1 MSPEYFIIPIIMGQA
16 ANIIDSL
23 NIRIILFDFTLL
35 AFYIYIMEHNV
46 NVDNV
51 TALAYN
57 ISSLSIEGSIEI

>member
-51 TALAYN
+51 TAPAYN

>member
-1 MSPEYFIIPIIMGQA
+1 MGQS

-51 TALAYN
+51 TAPAYN
-57 ISSLSIEGSIEI
+57 ISSLGIEGSIEI

>member
-35 AFYIYIMEHNV
+35 SFYIYIMEHNV

-51 TALAYN
+51 TAPAYN
-57 ISSLSIEGSIEI
+57 ISSLNIKGSTEI

>member
-51 TALAYN
+51 TAPAYN
-57 ISSLSIEGSIEI
+57 ISSLSIEGSTEI

>member
-35 AFYIYIMEHNV
+35 SFYIYIMEHNV

-51 TALAYN
+51 TAPAYN
-57 ISSLSIEGSIEI
+57 ISYLNIEGSTEI

>member
-1 MSPEYFIIPIIMGQA
+1 MSPEYFIIPIVMGQA
-16 ANIIDSL
+16 SSIIESL
-23 NIRIILFDFTLL
+23 KTGIILFDFTLL

-51 TALAYN
+51 TAPAYN